1 MGRGHRNMYYATG
14 QPGWMRLGYSPGW
27 VGQSRSGLGP
37 CAEYLLRGQWP
48 EGAASFRVFPG
59 QVASNSELE
68 MLKTQADR
76 LEQTLGQLRERIVEL
91 EGREEE

>member
-27 VGQSRSGLGP
+27 VGQSRTGLGP
-37 CAEYLLRGQWP
+37 CAEYPLRGQWP
-48 EGAASFRVFPG
+48 AGAASSTGFSG
-59 QVASNSELE
+59 QPASNSGLEL
-68 MLKTQADR
+68 LKTQADR
-76 LEQTLGQLRERIVEL
+76 LEQTLSQLRERIVEL

>member
-48 EGAASFRVFPG
+48 VGAASFREFPG
-59 QVASNSELE
+59 QGASSGELE

-76 LEQTLGQLRERIVEL
+76 LEQTLSQLRERIVQL
-91 EGREEE
+91 ESPEEK

>member
-37 CAEYLLRGQWP
+37 CAEYLMKGQWS
-48 EGAASFRVFPG
+48 EGAAPFGGLSDRA
-59 QVASNSELE
+59 ASSSELE
-68 MLKTQADR
+68 QIKVQADR
-76 LEQTLGQLRERIVEL
+76 LEQTLGRLRERIAEL

>member
-48 EGAASFRVFPG
+48 EGAASFRGFPG